1 MSEEKPKLTNAQEV
15 FISEYLQCFNGTE
28 AYSRA
33 YPKAKRN
40 SARTSAAELL
50 ANPNI
55 SEVIQAR
62 LAEVHMSAD
71 EALKL
76 TADIARGDVG
86 EFINDFGGVT
96 MDEVRK
102 AGKTRL
108 IKKWKTKTVTINGKS
123 EDKEVHTEEI
133 ELYDAQAALRDILK
147 VHGRFIERQDI
158 TSNGEAITHND
169 DSERFD
175 RAITSLANA
184 LRETVP
190 NTGNRKEGTMD
201 ATK

>member
-1 MSEEKPKLTNAQEV
+1 MTEPEEEQKPKLNKAQEV
-15 FISEYLQCFNGTE
+15 FVSEYLACFNATE

-33 YPKAKRN
+33 YPKAKRTTAGAN
-40 SARTSAAELL
+40 GHELL
-50 ANPNI
+50 KKTEIQEA
-55 SEVIQAR
+55 IQAR

-123 EDKEVHTEEI
+123 EDKEIHTEEI

-158 TSNGEAITHND
+158 TSNGKEIGAD
-169 DSERFD
+169 DDFKREIISK
-175 RAITSLANA
+175 LARIA
-184 LRETVP
+184 ESRSTE
-190 NTGNRKEGTMD
+190 
-201 ATK
+201 

>member
-133 ELYDAQAALRDILK
+133 ELYDAQAALSGFIVTGK
-147 VHGRFIERQDI
+147 QIGR
-158 TSNGEAITHND
+158 AH
-169 DSERFD
+169 
-175 RAITSLANA
+175 
-184 LRETVP
+184 V
-190 NTGNRKEGTMD
+190 
-201 ATK
+201 

>member
-158 TSNGEAITHND
+158 TSNGKEIGSD
-169 DSERFD
+169 DDFKREIISK
-175 RAITSLANA
+175 LARIA
-184 LRETVP
+184 ESRDTDTVS
-190 NTGNRKEGTMD
+190 G
-201 ATK
+201 